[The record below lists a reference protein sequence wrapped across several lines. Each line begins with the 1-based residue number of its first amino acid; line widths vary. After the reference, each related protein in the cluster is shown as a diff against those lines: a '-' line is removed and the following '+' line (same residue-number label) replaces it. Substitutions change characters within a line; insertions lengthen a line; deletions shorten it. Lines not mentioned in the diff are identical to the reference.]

1 MRIRTRK
8 ISRSVKVVAVVATPV
23 LLTGVA
29 VAASNWAVSLSTDSS
44 ASGQSAT
51 IQNVTI
57 TATSSPAAGSLL
69 YPGGTGDAV
78 AVISNPNPFPVTIT
92 AVQLPANTT
101 YAAGYT
107 DNAFNTAN
115 SGCTATT
122 PSSGVTWSFA
132 NGSSGST
139 HSLTAALTVA
149 AASNQTPGTLD
160 VTLTNAAAMAST
172 APLACANTY
181 FKMPALVGVT
191 ATGGAATATTSPATS
206 SWTS

>member
-8 ISRSVKVVAVVATPV
+8 ISRLVKVVAVVATPV

-29 VAASNWAVSLSTDSS
+29 VAASNWAVSLSTGSS

-69 YPGGTGDAV
+69 YPGGTGDVV

-107 DNAFNTAN
+107 DSAFNTAN